1 MHAMDPARPTLTMS
15 TADLE
20 CGWIA
25 VKANEMM
32 DKLRVG
38 QVLEVV
44 CESPDKE
51 EDLELWLEM
60 TGHELL
66 RKKKTKNTTR
76 FYVKKN

>member
-1 MHAMDPARPTLTMS
+1 MGPGLKPTLRMS

-32 DKLRVG
+32 DKIQVG
-38 QVLEVV
+38 QVLMVI
-44 CESPDKE
+44 CESGEKE
-51 EDLELWLEM
+51 EDVDLWLEM

-66 RKKKTKNTTR
+66 RKEKTSNIIR
-76 FYVKKN
+76 FYVKKIK

>member
-1 MHAMDPARPTLTMS
+1 MGLGLKSALKMN

-32 DKLRVG
+32 DKIRVG
-38 QVLEVV
+38 QVLMVT
-44 CESPDKE
+44 CESREKE
-51 EDLELWLEM
+51 EDVDLWLEM

-66 RKKKTKNTTR
+66 RKKKTRGSTK
-76 FYVKKN
+76 FYVKKIK